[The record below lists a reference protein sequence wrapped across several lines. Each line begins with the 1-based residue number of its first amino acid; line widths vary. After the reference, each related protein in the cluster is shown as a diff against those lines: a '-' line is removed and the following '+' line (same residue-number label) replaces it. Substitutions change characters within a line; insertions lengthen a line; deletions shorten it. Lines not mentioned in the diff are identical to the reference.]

1 MFVLQESDKAG
12 ADCDHSVHPLLAAT
26 LGHTASTHIPTTRP
40 QPGGYHC
47 GGECSLVTQ
56 LALISQ
62 QGGEFT
68 LWFFMRIAHFFTKKS
83 ASPFLH
89 FKKSKLLFSLFYK

>member
-47 GGECSLVTQ
+47 GGE
-56 LALISQ
+56 
-62 QGGEFT
+62 
-68 LWFFMRIAHFFTKKS
+68 
-83 ASPFLH
+83 
-89 FKKSKLLFSLFYK
+89 